1 MLDVTEALQAQSRM
15 EMTRSGFDRQWQ
27 EATEL
32 FLPRQADHNNNVRT
46 QGEDRSNR
54 IFDSHG
60 AQAADDG
67 TSVFEGY
74 VMPKGSLWQLLTAP
88 VDRPELAGLQHVAAW
103 FEAKTKRLHQHRNN
117 ALSGFAQESN
127 ESAASLMVIGN
138 QSMEVEHLRDP
149 MLNRAVGLRYRSEFS
164 GRVYWEED
172 WQGLP
177 SRRHVKFRMKASA
190 ALARFGIDK
199 LQRAPKILTA
209 ATDSKKAHTEF
220 ELLRVITPN
229 ASVDPGRLDITGKP
243 WLCGFL
249 SIADREFTE
258 LGGYRASP
266 LTCSRFQK
274 SPTEEYGRGPG
285 VNILP
290 DIKAAQAIMIDLMV
304 AAEMSLR
311 PALGAPDDATDMLIN
326 YAAGEITY
334 GAVDA
339 RGNRLIQELM
349 KIGDMNPALK
359 LQEQVHGIIDRAF
372 FRHLLF
378 VNQDMK
384 SHVTDGQLYQ
394 RTQEKGV
401 LLSPLSRQETEWFT
415 PMLAREID
423 LMAQLGD
430 FDDMPGEVREA
441 GGVFRATYDNPL
453 NRALRAEQAGG
464 YFRALDKVVGVAQY
478 DPSALQTFFREYPL
492 EKAIR
497 GIGDIEAIP
506 ASWAA
511 TDAEKRA
518 FDDAAAK
525 QKQMA
530 EIKSL
535 ADTAEP
541 VARAA
546 KDFGQATSSVQ

>member
-1 MLDVTEALQAQSRM
+1 MLDVNEVLQAQSRM
-15 EMTRSGFDRQWQ
+15 EVARSAFERQWQ
-27 EATEL
+27 EAAEL
-32 FLPRQADHNNNVRT
+32 FLPRQADFDNAYRT

-60 AQAADDG
+60 VLAADDG
-67 TSVFEGY
+67 TAVFEGY
-74 VMPKGSLWQLLTAP
+74 VMPKGSLWQLLTVP
-88 VDRPELAGLQHVAAW
+88 IDRPELAKLQHVREW
-103 FEAKTKRLHQHRNN
+103 FEAKTKRLHMLRNN
-117 ALSGFAQESN
+117 AASGFAQESN
-127 ESAASLMVIGN
+127 ESAASLMVFGN

-149 MLNRAVGLRYRSEFS
+149 MLNRPVGLRYRSEHI
-164 GRVYWEED
+164 GRVYFEED

-177 SRRHVKFRMKASA
+177 SRRHVKFRMTASSALGRFKAG
-190 ALARFGIDK
+190 LE
-199 LQRAPKILTA
+199 RAPQVMA
-209 ATDSKKAHTEF
+209 AARDPKRAHDEF
-220 ELLRVITPN
+220 EFLRVIVPN
-229 ASVDPGRLDITGKP
+229 QNVDPSRLDAYGKP

-249 SIADREFTE
+249 SRSDKEFVE
-258 LGGYRASP
+258 FGGYRAAP

-274 SPTEEYGRGPG
+274 SSSETYGRGPG

-304 AAEMSLR
+304 AAELGLR
-311 PALGAPDDATDMLIN
+311 PPLGAPDDATDTLIN
-326 YAAGEITY
+326 YGAGEVTY
-334 GAVDA
+334 GAIDS
-339 RGNRLIQELM
+339 RGNRLIQELI
-349 KIGDMNPALK
+349 KVGDARGAEAV
-359 LQEQVHGIIDRAF
+359 QAVIYDHIDRAF

-378 VNQDMK
+378 TNQDMK

-415 PMLAREID
+415 PQLDREID
-423 LMAQLGD
+423 LMAQMGD
-430 FDDMPGEVREA
+430 FDDMPHEVAES
-441 GGVFRATYDNPL
+441 GGTKGVVYDNPL

-464 YFRALDKVVGVAQY
+464 YFRALDKVVSVAQY
-478 DPSALQTFFREYPL
+478 DPTALKTFFREYPL

-518 FDDAAAK
+518 FDAAEAK
-525 QKQMA
+525 QKQMQ
-530 EIKSL
+530 EIQSL

-546 KDFGQATSSVQ
+546 KDFGQATANAG